1 MKLRQASI
9 RCERVLKSAKLA
21 FANKTNESIT
31 SQKHDSRD
39 FWRITYIV
47 LNKVNLAIPCL
58 LNASEVLSSG
68 IGKANSFV
76 EFFLRPLILLTQVS
90 PY

>member
-31 SQKHDSRD
+31 FQKHDSRD
-39 FWRITYIV
+39 FWRITYIA

-68 IGKANSFV
+68 FGKANSFV